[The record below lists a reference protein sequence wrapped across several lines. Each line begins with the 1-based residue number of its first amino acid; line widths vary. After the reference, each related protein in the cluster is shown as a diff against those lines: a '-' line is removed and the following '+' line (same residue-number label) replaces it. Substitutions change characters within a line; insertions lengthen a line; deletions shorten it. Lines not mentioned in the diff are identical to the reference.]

1 MRRTLMLG
9 VALTVALAAHADQKV
24 THHFESTVAAPA
36 VRRVVIDLPAGEIKV
51 RNSAGRSVS
60 VSGFSRRDYDGYR
73 RRAQVQEI
81 VDDAS
86 MEVYLNRDEAIVR
99 RRLGPNARGWRSNHF
114 LQYEV
119 TVEVPAG
126 VAVEFQ
132 TSAGEVNMEGSFGD
146 IDLDMWA
153 GEITLRTPRAD
164 VRELNASCRIGEVN
178 THTGTELIEREGV
191 FPGRT
196 HFVNPAG
203 GKSNVNVHVTTGEVN
218 VYLTR

>member
-1 MRRTLMLG
+1 V
-9 VALTVALAAHADQKV
+9 VA
-24 THHFESTVAAPA
+24 
-36 VRRVVIDLPAGEIKV
+36 
-51 RNSAGRSVS
+51 

-73 RRAQVQEI
+73 RRAQYQEI

-86 MEVYLNRDEAIVR
+86 MEVYLNHDEAIVR
-99 RRLGPNARGWRSNHF
+99 RRLGPNAHGWRSDHF
-114 LQYEV
+114 IQFEV

-178 THTGTELIEREGV
+178 THTGTELIEREGI

-203 GKSNVNVHVTTGEVN
+203 GRSNVNVHVTTGEVN